1 MLDVTYPCLFCLFVF
16 FAFLPRSR
24 GNLLSHVEVGQVKI
38 FFNSI
43 AILVSALVRLK
54 PCKYEN

>member
-1 MLDVTYPCLFCLFVF
+1 MSRIHVCFVYLFFSPFYPAAVEICFHMLKL
-16 FAFLPRSR
+16 
-24 GNLLSHVEVGQVKI
+24 VKLRF

>member
-1 MLDVTYPCLFCLFVF
+1 MSHIHVCFVCLFFSPF
-16 FAFLPRSR
+16 YRSR
-24 GNLLSHVEVGQVKI
+24 RNLLSHVEVGQVKS
-38 FFNSI
+38 FLNSI